1 MSCTGKHSRKKHENI
16 QRRDGSVKRDGMI
29 KYLSLLGVICVFL
42 GTTAC
47 FFMKKEKPWVPLAL
61 ESGVTPQVA
70 TLTEQG
76 TQAYQAK
83 QFDEAKNYFSQAVTA
98 VPQSGPAHYNYALAL
113 YALGDTEQARQQF
126 MEAANLAPGD
136 KVIWDSPALRPYGNV
151 ESSGKKMLIP
161 PGAGSGRQGLGGGV
175 GGPGGPR

>member
-1 MSCTGKHSRKKHENI
+1 VE
-16 QRRDGSVKRDGMI
+16 RDGMM

-47 FFMKKEKPWVPLAL
+47 FFTKKEQPWVPLAL
-61 ESGVTPQVA
+61 ESGVKPQVV

-83 QFDEAKNYFSQAVTA
+83 QFDDAKNYFSQAVTA

-126 MEAANLAPGD
+126 IEAANLAPGD

-151 ESSGKKMLIP
+151 ETPKKKIIIP
-161 PGAGSGRQGLGGGV
+161 PGGGRQGLGGA
-175 GGPGGPR
+175 PPTR

>member
-1 MSCTGKHSRKKHENI
+1 ME
-16 QRRDGSVKRDGMI
+16 RDGAM
-29 KYLSLLGVICVFL
+29 KYLPMLGVIL
-42 GTTAC
+42 LLSGTVAC
-47 FFMKKEKPWVPLAL
+47 SIMSKPKPWVPLAL
-61 ESGVTPQVA
+61 ESGVRPQAV

-83 QFDEAKNYFSQAVTA
+83 QFDDAKNYFSQAVAA

-113 YALGDTEQARQQF
+113 HALGDQEQARKQF

-151 ESSGKKMLIP
+151 ESPKKKLIP
-161 PGAGSGRQGLGGGV
+161 PGAGRQGLGGGT
-175 GGPGGPR
+175 GGPR